1 MSIFNFLFSKSNVEC
16 PRCLGKTFVDWDDI
30 RRLDKLLKWVPA
42 PCAYCLGTGKVP
54 KEMLLKVPVDCT
66 YLTIDLPESEM
77 EKLKDGNEEA
87 LKKAKLHDLFLDNL
101 IKYTESHYLNKKM
114 DAVSI
119 ADLYL
124 STEDETASF
133 SLERKN
139 LLQFIEKVIELKK
152 SESN

>member
-1 MSIFNFLFSKSNVEC
+1 MSLFNFLFKKSNVEC

-30 RRLDKLLKWVPA
+30 RRLNRQLKWVPA

-54 KEMLLKVPVDCT
+54 KEMLLKVPIDCT

-77 EKLKDGNEEA
+77 EKIKEGNEET
-87 LKKAKLHDLFLDNL
+87 LEKARLHDLFLENL
-101 IKYTESHYLNKKM
+101 IKYAEHHYLNSKM
-114 DAVSI
+114 DALSI

-124 STEDETASF
+124 KTEDENASF

-139 LLQFIEKVIELKK
+139 LIQFIEKVIEVKK
-152 SESN
+152 SQSN